1 MTENRNYKKY
11 GNKSL
16 FLNILKLL
24 CMNYA
29 LFEVF
34 LVCRYDGHMF
44 DENKKLDFDS
54 AMRLAQDNPDAFE
67 QYRREAIDGLI
78 ERIPAR
84 NQERLRRLQWRID
97 QERIRSGNAMSAC
110 VRLYEMMWDSF
121 AGERGLVG
129 QLHHVQDMCNSGNPP
144 ARATARILSFE
155 RH

>member
-1 MTENRNYKKY
+1 MTKNRHYKKY

-24 CMNYA
+24 CMNHA

-34 LVCRYDGHMF
+34 LVCRYDGCMF
-44 DENKKLDFDS
+44 DIDKKLDFDS
-54 AMRLAQDNPDAFE
+54 AMRLAKDNPDAFE

-78 ERIPAR
+78 DRIPAR

-97 QERIRSGNAMSAC
+97 QERSRSGDAMSTC

-121 AGERGLVG
+121 AGDRGLVG
-129 QLHHVQDMCNSGNPP
+129 HLYHAQDLCRTGNAAAP
-144 ARATARILSFE
+144 ATASILSFE

>member
-1 MTENRNYKKY
+1 
-11 GNKSL
+11 
-16 FLNILKLL
+16 
-24 CMNYA
+24 
-29 LFEVF
+29 
-34 LVCRYDGHMF
+34 MF

-78 ERIPAR
+78 DRIPAR

-97 QERIRSGNAMSAC
+97 QERKRSGNAMSAC

-129 QLHHVQDMCNSGNPP
+129 QLHYVQNMCNSGHSAAP
-144 ARATARILSFE
+144 ATARILNFE